1 MNSKDFNELVEARCS
16 KIKATLASKGKEY
29 STDDDKLHNFNKAGI
44 RSGQSREKALM
55 GMKLKHE
62 ISIDDI
68 ILNLDKG
75 RIPTI
80 EVIDEKIGDII
91 NYFVLLEACL
101 VDRIMKEIQDSL
113 STSVVEEC
121 YNYDE
126 QVKVGL
132 NIERGSK
139 WITGGVFHTVEDFNI
154 DHNKIFVKDE
164 NTKRTDWFDN
174 LDFIKLFKKVE
185 ENSSK
190 FLEGQIYTWWSD
202 DLKSNKLKL
211 ISILTDRVILQ
222 NMKHGGGFIN
232 PSIKTFKENYRLWKE
247 DS

>member
-75 RIPTI
+75 ILPTI
-80 EVIDEKIGDII
+80 EIMDEKIGDII

-101 VDRIMKEIQDSL
+101 LDRIRKNERKYPL
-113 STSVVEEC
+113 TSEEC
-121 YNYDE
+121 
-126 QVKVGL
+126 
-132 NIERGSK
+132 
-139 WITGGVFHTVEDFNI
+139 
-154 DHNKIFVKDE
+154 
-164 NTKRTDWFDN
+164 
-174 LDFIKLFKKVE
+174 FKAE
-185 ENSSK
+185 ENSLGNFNYKNKEGQELFRGEAKKILMGYISK
-190 FLEGQIYTWWSD
+190 FFKELQTFVVWQVKAVNVDKGIFT
-202 DLKSNKLKL
+202 LKSSFGVQKD
-211 ISILTDRVILQ
+211 ISYWELS
-222 NMKHGGGFIN
+222 N
-232 PSIKTFKENYRLWKE
+232 EELWKE